1 MSKIKM
7 GDDEFILYIRKNYP
21 NCTML
26 NNTLG
31 SLISKWFK
39 DRSVFVEDRNR
50 DILCHW
56 NTRDDGGNKL
66 DKVDGLLLPETA
78 TQFEFDRGLLPQLYS
93 YLDQLGRNNN

>member
-39 DRSVFVEDRNR
+39 DRSVFICEE
-50 DILCHW
+50 ILQI
-56 NTRDDGGNKL
+56 TL
-66 DKVDGLLLPETA
+66 ILETW
-78 TQFEFDRGLLPQLYS
+78 TVLILKP
-93 YLDQLGRNNN
+93 